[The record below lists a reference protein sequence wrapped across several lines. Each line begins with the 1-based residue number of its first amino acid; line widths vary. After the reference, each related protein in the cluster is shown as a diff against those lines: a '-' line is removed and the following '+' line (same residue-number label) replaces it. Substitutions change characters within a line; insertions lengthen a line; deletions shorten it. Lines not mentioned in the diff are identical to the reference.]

1 MSPSDIFA
9 DYNESTNDTPCDLA
23 RSNFDLAE
31 HAFSSSIDPLGNYTS
46 YHSSQFRP
54 TGANDAQVS
63 DPDIDKALDDVKNNV
78 DFSVV
83 KDAMGT
89 FQDLYVDKTIEI
101 PLYYRKNVELAD
113 PRARQLLR
121 QRHPCR
127 VPTWNGE
134 DWFRTQ

>member
-78 DFSVV
+78 DFRS
-83 KDAMGT
+83 
-89 FQDLYVDKTIEI
+89 
-101 PLYYRKNVELAD
+101 
-113 PRARQLLR
+113 
-121 QRHPCR
+121 
-127 VPTWNGE
+127 
-134 DWFRTQ
+134 